1 MRGLFFAATC
11 GVLTAV
17 VSLASPSLAQAKTVK
32 ECQSEWR
39 ANKADNEAKGIKEKD
54 YVAQCRGASTSV
66 AAPKEEPA
74 APPAVASKSGK
85 TAKECGAEWTANK
98 ADNRAKGITKKQYV
112 AQCRAVGVV
121 ATPAPAQA
129 PEAPAPTARPKPTTI
144 TTAAPP
150 PPART
155 APTGAGQYGTEAEAK
170 GRCLTDTVVWINLKS
185 RIYHFPGTKN
195 YGNTKSGAYACE
207 REAVAQ
213 GDRASKTEK
222 HP

>member
-74 APPAVASKSGK
+74 RTTCGGF
-85 TAKECGAEWTANK
+85 KERK
-98 ADNRAKGITKKQYV
+98 DSQ
-112 AQCRAVGVV
+112 GVRRGMDRE
-121 ATPAPAQA
+121 Q
-129 PEAPAPTARPKPTTI
+129 
-144 TTAAPP
+144 
-150 PPART
+150 
-155 APTGAGQYGTEAEAK
+155 
-170 GRCLTDTVVWINLKS
+170 GR
-185 RIYHFPGTKN
+185 
-195 YGNTKSGAYACE
+195 
-207 REAVAQ
+207 
-213 GDRASKTEK
+213 
-222 HP
+222 